1 MLLELEIRDFAIIDD
16 LRIQFGAGVNALT
29 GETGAG
35 KSIIIDALGAVL
47 GERVSADMVR
57 AGARTAYVDARFL
70 LDDLSAS
77 QTLHSLL
84 DEHGVAYEDGEV
96 ILSREI
102 QAGGRSSARING
114 RSATAALLGQIGA
127 LLVDIH
133 GQSDHLSLLRPA
145 SQLAI
150 LDRFAQTDP
159 VRSEVSSLVREWR
172 AARARLDA
180 IDSGARDRA
189 QRIDLLRYQVQE
201 IESAGL
207 RPIEELEL
215 ETERSRLANAERLG
229 QLVGSAAA
237 SIGGD
242 ELGEATAAD
251 GLRTATRS
259 IGEAAALD
267 PSLAGVS
274 ERLMEAAILVDELA
288 LELRDYLEQIEANPD
303 RLLLVLERIEAIKQL
318 KRKYGATIEDILDYQ
333 AEAAR
338 ELDSLGGS
346 EHDESALRAT
356 VEHLEESLRSAAA
369 RLTRAREAAAKRLAA
384 DASAAAADLNLG
396 SMMFDVAVRSKTGS
410 LAIDETGA
418 DIVEF
423 MFAPNRG
430 EAPKSLA
437 RTASGGET
445 ARMMLALKSVL
456 ADSDNTPTLVFDE
469 VDVGIGGRSGQMVG
483 MKLQQLGIGHQ
494 VIVITHLPQIAAVA
508 QQHFKIKK
516 TAIDGRTTSHVL
528 LLEGDERVDE
538 IASMIDGEPPSA
550 TSRKGAREMLDRA
563 AVSA

>member
-150 LDRFAQTDP
+150 LDRFAQTD
-159 VRSEVSSLVREWR
+159 VDRSEVSSLVREWR

-346 EHDESALRAT
+346 GHDESALRAT

-563 AVSA
+563 TDSA